1 MLCIIQRSI
10 FYGKFIHYKQ
20 EEGIFCVMLTKD
32 GHIFAWVV
40 SVWCQVLDE
49 LLVCDDSGLIES
61 IHAFDNLNVDKSL
74 VFNDENK
81 AVLIADFLVID
92 RDV

>member
-1 MLCIIQRSI
+1 M
-10 FYGKFIHYKQ
+10 
-20 EEGIFCVMLTKD
+20 
-32 GHIFAWVV
+32 
-40 SVWCQVLDE
+40 LDE
-49 LLVCDDSGLIES
+49 LLVCDDSGLLES

-81 AVLIADFLVID
+81 AVLITDFLVID